1 MGTRR
6 YCRWRGNLDRL
17 FFWGRGWAQ
26 KKEAVGPPF
35 DGLNFFGWDRLR
47 ATEVAA
53 VFGFDA
59 DALASDDEEGDLNGE
74 AGFDGDRFVNVVGR
88 VAFDAVWG
96 IGDEHGDGSGEFHGS
111 DGAVGEDD
119 VVFLT
124 FDEVLLHGDDDVVAD
139 EDVFEGFGVEEVVAV
154 AVDVAELMGFTLEV
168 DAVERLV
175 GGEAEVVD
183 PAGGEALDGHLH
195 IGSHARRRLV
205 LHVGDDADVVVV
217 PYGLTAAEIDNGGGS
232 HGRVVFR
239 QFEVNCKRVNRDN
252 ETG

>member
-1 MGTRR
+1 M
-6 YCRWRGNLDRL
+6 DRL

-35 DGLNFFGWDRLR
+35 DWLNFFGWDRLR

-74 AGFDGDRFVNVVGR
+74 AGFDGDGFVNVVGG
-88 VAFDAVWG
+88 VAFDAVG
-96 IGDEHGDGSGEFHGS
+96 GVGDEHGDGSREFDGS

-139 EDVFEGFGVEEVVAV
+139 EDVFVGFRVEEVVAV
-154 AVDVAELMGFTLEV
+154 AVDVAELMGFALEV

-175 GGEAEVVD
+175 GGEAEVVNA
-183 PAGGEALDGHLH
+183 AGGEALDGHLH
-195 IGSHARRRLV
+195 IRRHARRRLV

-252 ETG
+252 ETC